1 MTFSNDGAKMFVVGD
16 HGDDVNE
23 YALSSVYPIMVTDII
38 AVDNPPTIDAGD
50 DQDVTKGSTYTLTG
64 ATATDIEDADDTL
77 TIEWTQVPAGT
88 VTITNG
94 NTLTPTIEVPSTAT
108 APSVTLTMSVTDS
121 ANPAVTDT
129 RVLTIQDAVVTD
141 TPPTI
146 DAGDDQDVTKGS
158 TYTLTGATATDIE
171 DADDTLTIEWTQVPA
186 GTVTIT
192 NGNTLTPTIEVP
204 STATAPSVT
213 LTMSVTDSANP
224 AVTDTRVL
232 TIQDAVVTDTPPTID
247 AGDDQDVTKGSTYTL
262 TGATA
267 TDIEDADDT
276 LTIEWTQ
283 VPAGTV
289 TITNG
294 NTLTPTIEVPSTATA
309 PSVTLTMSVTDSAN
323 PAVTDTRVLTIQD
336 AVVTDTPPTIDAGDD
351 QDVTKGSTYTLTG
364 ATATDIED
372 ADDTLTIEWTQVPAG
387 TVTITNGNTLTPTIE
402 VPSTATAPS
411 VTLTMSVTDSA
422 NPAVTDTRVLTIQDA
437 VVTDTPPTIDAGD
450 DQDVTKGSTYTLT
463 GATATDIEDAD
474 DTLTIEWTQVPAGT
488 VTITNGNTLTP
499 TIEVPSTA
507 TAPSVTL
514 TMSVTD
520 SANPAVTDTR
530 VLTIQDAV
538 VTDTPPTIDAGDDQ
552 DVTKGSTYTLTGATA
567 TDIEDAD
574 DTLTIEWTQV
584 PAGTVTITNGNTL
597 TPTIEVPSTA
607 TAPSV
612 TLTMSVTDSANPA
625 VTDTR
630 VLTIQDAVVTDTPP
644 TIDAG
649 DDQDVT
655 KGSTYTLTG
664 ATATDIEDADD
675 TLTIEWTQVPAGTVT
690 ITNGNTLTPTIE
702 VPSTATAPSVTLTMS
717 VTDSANPAVTDTRV
731 LTIQDAV
738 VTDTPPT
745 IDAGDDQDVTKGS
758 TYTLTGATA
767 TDIED
772 ADDTLTI
779 EWTQVPA
786 GTVTITNGNT
796 LTPTI
801 EVPSTATAPSVTLT
815 MSVTDSA
822 NPAVTDTRVL
832 TIQDAVVTDTPPTI
846 DAGDDQ
852 DVTKGSTYTLT
863 GATATDIEDADDT
876 LTIEWTQVPAGTVTI
891 TNGNTL
897 TPTIEVPSTATAPSV
912 TLTMSVTD
920 SANPAV
926 TDTRVLTIQD
936 AVVTDT
942 PPTID
947 AGDDQDVTKGS
958 TYTLTGATA
967 TDIEDADDTLTIE
980 WTQVPAGTVTITNG
994 NTLTPTIEVP
1004 STATAPSVT
1013 LTMSVTDSANP
1024 AVTDTRVLTIQDAVV
1039 TDTPPT
1045 IDAGDDQDV
1054 TKGST
1059 YTLTGATATDIEDAD
1074 DTLTIEW
1081 TQVPA
1086 GTVTITN
1093 GNTLTPT
1100 IEVPST
1106 ATAPSVTLTMSVTDS
1121 ANPAVTDTRVLTI
1134 QDAVVTDTPPTIDAG
1149 DDQDVTKGS
1158 TYTLTGATATDIE
1171 DADDTLTIE
1180 WTQVPA
1186 GTVTITNGNTLTP
1199 TIEVPSTATAPSVTL
1214 TMSVTD
1220 SANPAVTDTR
1230 VLTIQDAVVTDTPP
1244 TIDAGDDQDVTKGST
1259 YTLTGATATD
1269 IEDADDTLTIEW
1281 TQVPAGTVTITNGN
1295 TLTPTI
1301 EVPSTATAPLSH
1313 SPW

>member
-1 MTFSNDGAKMFVVGD
+1 MS
-16 HGDDVNE
+16 
-23 YALSSVYPIMVTDII
+23 VTDSANP
-38 AVDNPPTIDAGD
+38 AVTDTRVLTIQDAVVTDTPPTIDAGD

-88 VTITNG
+88 VTITDG
-94 NTLTPTIEVPSTAT
+94 DTLTPIIVVPSITTAT
-108 APSVTLTMSVTDS
+108 SVTLTMSVTDS

-192 NGNTLTPTIEVP
+192 DGDTLTPIIVVP
-204 STATAPSVT
+204 SITTATSVT

-289 TITNG
+289 TITDG
-294 NTLTPTIEVPSTATA
+294 DTLTPIIVVPSITTAT
-309 PSVTLTMSVTDSAN
+309 SVTLTMSVTDSAN

-387 TVTITNGNTLTPTIE
+387 TVTITDGDTLTPIIV
-402 VPSTATAPS
+402 VPSITTATS

-488 VTITNGNTLTP
+488 VTITDGDTLTP
-499 TIEVPSTA
+499 IIVVPSITTA
-507 TAPSVTL
+507 TSVTL

-584 PAGTVTITNGNTL
+584 PAGTVTITDGDTL
-597 TPTIEVPSTA
+597 TPIIVVPSITTA
-607 TAPSV
+607 TSV

-690 ITNGNTLTPTIE
+690 ITDGDTLTPIIV
-702 VPSTATAPSVTLTMS
+702 VPSITTATSVTLTMS

-786 GTVTITNGNT
+786 GTVTITDGDT
-796 LTPTI
+796 LTPI
-801 EVPSTATAPSVTLT
+801 IVVPSITTATSVTLT
-815 MSVTDSA
+815 GRNVSVTDSA

-891 TNGNTL
+891 TDGDTL
-897 TPTIEVPSTATAPSV
+897 TPIIVVPSITTATSV

-980 WTQVPAGTVTITNG
+980 WTKFKFLPVLSPLPMATH
-994 NTLTPTIEVP
+994 LHPLLLFLP
-1004 STATAPSVT
+1004 SP
-1013 LTMSVTDSANP
+1013 LP
-1024 AVTDTRVLTIQDAVV
+1024 
-1039 TDTPPT
+1039 
-1045 IDAGDDQDV
+1045 
-1054 TKGST
+1054 
-1059 YTLTGATATDIEDAD
+1059 
-1074 DTLTIEW
+1074 
-1081 TQVPA
+1081 
-1086 GTVTITN
+1086 
-1093 GNTLTPT
+1093 
-1100 IEVPST
+1100 
-1106 ATAPSVTLTMSVTDS
+1106 
-1121 ANPAVTDTRVLTI
+1121 
-1134 QDAVVTDTPPTIDAG
+1134 
-1149 DDQDVTKGS
+1149 
-1158 TYTLTGATATDIE
+1158 
-1171 DADDTLTIE
+1171 
-1180 WTQVPA
+1180 
-1186 GTVTITNGNTLTP
+1186 
-1199 TIEVPSTATAPSVTL
+1199 
-1214 TMSVTD
+1214 
-1220 SANPAVTDTR
+1220 
-1230 VLTIQDAVVTDTPP
+1230 
-1244 TIDAGDDQDVTKGST
+1244 
-1259 YTLTGATATD
+1259 
-1269 IEDADDTLTIEW
+1269 
-1281 TQVPAGTVTITNGN
+1281 
-1295 TLTPTI
+1295 
-1301 EVPSTATAPLSH
+1301 PLSH
-1313 SPW
+1313 SP